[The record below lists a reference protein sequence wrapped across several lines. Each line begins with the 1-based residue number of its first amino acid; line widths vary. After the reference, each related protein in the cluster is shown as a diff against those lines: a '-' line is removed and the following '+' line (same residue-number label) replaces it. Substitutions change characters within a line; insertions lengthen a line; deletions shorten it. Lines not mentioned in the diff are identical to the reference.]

1 MILARNILLRIVLCI
16 ATSACFAN
24 PAAAEP
30 APEPQLPASAVDT
43 DTYLIGPGDM
53 LQVFVW
59 RNPELS
65 TSIPVRPDGKISTP
79 LVENLVAIGKTPSQ
93 LAREMETVLSEYV
106 RSPKV
111 NIIVTTPV
119 SVFSQV
125 KAIGQVR
132 QPQALAYREGMK
144 VLDLVLAVGGLADF
158 ASGNRAK
165 IVRTVGGKQTELR
178 VRLEDLV
185 NKGDMK
191 QNLPLKPGDVLV
203 VPESLF

>member
-1 MILARNILLRIVLCI
+1 MSLARNVLLRIVLCM
-16 ATSACFAN
+16 ATSACLAN
-24 PAAAEP
+24 PAAP
-30 APEPQLPASAVDT
+30 DQVPEPPASAVDANS
-43 DTYLIGPGDM
+43 YLIGPGDM

-93 LAREMETVLSEYV
+93 LAREMETALSEYV

-111 NIIVTTPV
+111 NVIVTTPV

-125 KAIGQVR
+125 KAIGQVKL
-132 QPQALAYREGMK
+132 PQALAYREGMK

-165 IVRTVGGKQTELR
+165 IVRTVEGKQVELR
-178 VRLEDLV
+178 VKLEDLV

>member
-1 MILARNILLRIVLCI
+1 MLPVGRNVLRTNVLSRIYMAMALIVL
-16 ATSACFAN
+16 ASLGA
-24 PAAAEP
+24 PAGAADSP
-30 APEPQLPASAVDT
+30 AMAPPRAD
-43 DTYLIGPGDM
+43 YLIGPGDM

-119 SVFSQV
+119 SVF
-125 KAIGQVR
+125 
-132 QPQALAYREGMK
+132 
-144 VLDLVLAVGGLADF
+144 
-158 ASGNRAK
+158 
-165 IVRTVGGKQTELR
+165 
-178 VRLEDLV
+178 
-185 NKGDMK
+185 
-191 QNLPLKPGDVLV
+191 
-203 VPESLF
+203 

>member
-1 MILARNILLRIVLCI
+1 MILGRNFLLWIVFCI
-16 ATSACFAN
+16 ATTASWAN
-24 PAAAEP
+24 PAAADQDAEP
-30 APEPQLPASAVDT
+30 PLPASAVDANS
-43 DTYLIGPGDM
+43 YLIGPGDM

-65 TSIPVRPDGKISTP
+65 ASIPVRPDGKISTP

-93 LAREMETVLSEYV
+93 LAREMETALSEYV
-106 RSPKV
+106 RAPKV

-132 QPQALAYREGMK
+132 QPQALAFREGMK

-165 IVRTVGGKQTELR
+165 VVRTVDGKQVELR

-191 QNLPLKPGDVLV
+191 QNLALRPGDVLV

>member
-1 MILARNILLRIVLCI
+1 MTLARNFLLRIALCI
-16 ATSACFAN
+16 ATAVCSAN
-24 PAAAEP
+24 PAAP
-30 APEPQLPASAVDT
+30 DQGPEPQLPASTVDA
-43 DTYLIGPGDM
+43 DSYLIGPGDM

-65 TSIPVRPDGKISTP
+65 TTIPVRPDGKISTP

-93 LAREMETVLSEYV
+93 LAREMEKVLSEYV
-106 RSPKV
+106 RAPKV

-119 SVFSQV
+119 SLFSQV
-125 KAIGQVR
+125 KAIGQVK

-158 ASGNRAK
+158 AAGNRAK
-165 IVRTVGGKQTELR
+165 IVRTVEGKQIEMR

-191 QNLPLKPGDVLV
+191 QNLSLKPGDVLV